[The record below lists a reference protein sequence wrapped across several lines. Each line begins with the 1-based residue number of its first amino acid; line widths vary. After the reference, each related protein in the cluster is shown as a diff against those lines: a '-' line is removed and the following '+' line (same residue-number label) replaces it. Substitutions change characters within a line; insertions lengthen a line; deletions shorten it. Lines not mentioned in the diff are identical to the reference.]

1 MVVVEAVK
9 VHFLV
14 GGALVDLHLEV
25 VVEAACEARFSA
37 MELPYDDA
45 WEKVPDLHS
54 AKVL

>member
-1 MVVVEAVK
+1 MVVEAVK

-54 AKVL
+54 TKVL